1 MLIAFLDIDWADL
14 IREFRLFEEQRHL
27 GRVGSW
33 VEIKLNHAKV
43 SSREWRI
50 PLGSKKQKYKKNRV
64 VVNYRLHVI

>member
-50 PLGSKKQKYKKNRV
+50 SLGSKKQKYKKNRV